1 MGLARGLL
9 GLVSMP
15 LLVNLTSWLRPQP
28 ENGIPRGTILKQSKM
43 HVQQTPKGFFSAMPS
58 RWHSGAFCRP
68 NGPQGGLPA
77 AQTPLHRA
85 TSALQVGEGRGHHGD
100 VMVMET

>member
-1 MGLARGLL
+1 MGFARGLL

-15 LLVNLTSWLRPQP
+15 LLANLTSWLRPQP
-28 ENGIPRGTILKQSKM
+28 GNGIPCGTILKQSKL
-43 HVQQTPKGFFSAMPS
+43 TFNTKGFFSAMPS
-58 RWHSGAFCRP
+58 MWHSGAFCRP

-77 AQTPLHRA
+77 ARTPLHRA